1 MYLREVTVF
10 FHYIAYGSVFFQF
23 SFSSNKIKINT
34 MPQLDSFT
42 YLTQVVWLCVF
53 LFTYYILLLNNALPR
68 ISRLLKLRKQLTA
81 GSTVTESQTDAQTL
95 SVQGSKPTV
104 LLTGRIVWDVCR
116 LSREF
121 LSQTVQ
127 YSIDWYNQ
135 QLLNIHK
142 GQFQKLHKKSVAFL
156 GQLSLWQVL
165 TSQLLS
171 SGKALPL
178 ANRSQSKQVAFVI
191 GLRRCFSNKAKKKDV
206 SPKNTTKRMKAQKQ
220 GFLGG
225 RFSGKK
231 VKK

>member
-1 MYLREVTVF
+1 MYLRKVTVF
-10 FHYIAYGSVFFQF
+10 FHYIAYGSVFFPF
-23 SFSSNKIKINT
+23 SFSSSKTKINT

-81 GSTVTESQTDAQTL
+81 GSTVTESENDAQTL

-135 QLLNIHK
+135 QLSNIHK

-206 SPKNTTKRMKAQKQ
+206 SPKNTTNRMKAQKQ
-220 GFLGG
+220 GFFGG
-225 RFSGKK
+225 GFSGKK

>member
-1 MYLREVTVF
+1 
-10 FHYIAYGSVFFQF
+10 
-23 SFSSNKIKINT
+23 

-81 GSTVTESQTDAQTL
+81 GSTITESQTDTQTL

-116 LSREF
+116 ISREF

-135 QLLNIHK
+135 QLSNIHM

-191 GLRRCFSNKAKKKDV
+191 GLRRCFSNKAKKNDV
-206 SPKNTTKRMKAQKQ
+206 SPKSTAKRMKAQKQ
-220 GFLGG
+220 GFSVGG
-225 RFSGKK
+225 FSGKK

>member
-1 MYLREVTVF
+1 
-10 FHYIAYGSVFFQF
+10 
-23 SFSSNKIKINT
+23 

-81 GSTVTESQTDAQTL
+81 GSAVTESQTDAQTL
-95 SVQGSKPTV
+95 EVQGSNPTA
-104 LLTGRIVWDVCR
+104 LLTGRIVWDMCR

-127 YSIDWYNQ
+127 YSMHWYNQ
-135 QLLNIHK
+135 QLSKMNI
-142 GQFQKLHKKSVAFL
+142 GQFQKLHKNSVAFI

-171 SGKALPL
+171 LEKAVPL
-178 ANRSQSKQVAFVI
+178 TNRKEAKIFALALGI
-191 GLRRCFSNKAKKKDV
+191 GLKRCFSKTAKKKESAGAKARGITPHSISEV
-206 SPKNTTKRMKAQKQ
+206 ASVVKVQKKANKIAKTKLA
-220 GFLGG
+220 G
-225 RFSGKK
+225 SGKK
-231 VKK
+231 GKK

>member
-1 MYLREVTVF
+1 
-10 FHYIAYGSVFFQF
+10 
-23 SFSSNKIKINT
+23 

-95 SVQGSKPTV
+95 SVQASKPTV

-127 YSIDWYNQ
+127 YSMDWYNQ
-135 QLLNIHK
+135 QLSNIHM
-142 GQFQKLHKKSVAFL
+142 GQFQKLHNKSVAFL

-171 SGKALPL
+171 SGKALSL
-178 ANRSQSKQVAFVI
+178 ANKSQSKQVAFGI
-191 GLRRCFSNKAKKKDV
+191 GLRRSFSNKAKKKHLSPTSLS
-206 SPKNTTKRMKAQKQ
+206 SPKSTAKRTKPQKQ
-220 GFLGG
+220 GFFVGG
-225 RFSGKK
+225 FSGKK

>member
-1 MYLREVTVF
+1 
-10 FHYIAYGSVFFQF
+10 
-23 SFSSNKIKINT
+23 

-81 GSTVTESQTDAQTL
+81 GSTVTESQADTQTL

-127 YSIDWYNQ
+127 YSMDWYNQ
-135 QLLNIHK
+135 QLSNIHM

-191 GLRRCFSNKAKKKDV
+191 GLRRCFSNKAKKKRCFAKEH
-206 SPKNTTKRMKAQKQ
+206 SKANESAKTRLFC
-220 GFLGG
+220 GWVFWEK
-225 RFSGKK
+225 SEKINSK
-231 VKK
+231 IHA

>member
-1 MYLREVTVF
+1 
-10 FHYIAYGSVFFQF
+10 
-23 SFSSNKIKINT
+23 

-53 LFTYYILLLNNALPR
+53 LFTYYLLLLNNALPR

-81 GSTVTESQTDAQTL
+81 GSALTESQADAQTL
-95 SVQGSKPTV
+95 SAQGSKPTI

-127 YSIDWYNQ
+127 YSIHWYNQ
-135 QLLNIHK
+135 QLSNIHM
-142 GQFQKLHKKSVAFL
+142 GQFQKLHKKSVALL
-156 GQLSLWQVL
+156 GQLSLRQVL

-171 SGKALPL
+171 SGKALPI
-178 ANRSQSKQVAFVI
+178 ANRSQSKQLAF
-191 GLRRCFSNKAKKKDV
+191 LNESRRFFSKSAKRKDL
-206 SPKNTTKRMKAQKQ
+206 SPKNTAKRMKAQTQ
-220 GFLGG
+220 GFSGG

-231 VKK
+231 FKK